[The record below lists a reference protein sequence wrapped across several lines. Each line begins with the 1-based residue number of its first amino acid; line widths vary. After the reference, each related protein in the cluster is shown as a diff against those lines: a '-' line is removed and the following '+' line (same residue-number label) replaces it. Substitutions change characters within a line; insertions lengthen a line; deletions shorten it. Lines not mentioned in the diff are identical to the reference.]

1 MEKKKSPPK
10 EDARA
15 TAHDQRTQLVKGLV
29 AQENAAAD
37 AKTAK
42 LKALRLAREA
52 SDKTAAAS
60 NPVPEKPRRKPK
72 R

>member
-52 SDKTAAAS
+52 SDKVPVAAA
-60 NPVPEKPRRKPK
+60 PQKPRRK